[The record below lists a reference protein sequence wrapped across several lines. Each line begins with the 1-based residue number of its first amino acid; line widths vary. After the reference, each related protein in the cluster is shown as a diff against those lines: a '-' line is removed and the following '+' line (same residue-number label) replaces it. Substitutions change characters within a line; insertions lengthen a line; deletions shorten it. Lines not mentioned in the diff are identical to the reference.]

1 MAKSITVALKLDT
14 SQFDRGIG
22 RAKTQVAGFG
32 GEAGK
37 AAGAL
42 KGLFAAAAGGFLI
55 KGAIDTTR
63 QLEELRGAFNTL
75 TGDTAK
81 GSAEFERVRDLA
93 NALGTDASAL
103 ADSYVRLAGAGLN
116 PTNDLLTAFVDLS
129 KNATNQFAALNAI
142 TSVFSKTT
150 GGGLGLEELDTLINA
165 GIPVY
170 KMLQDELGVT
180 RDGISKLGQ
189 TAEGAATIQQA
200 LYNQI
205 EKKFAGTAI
214 RELDSINSQLLILG
228 NITKQVQESFGS
240 GLVTAIGQS
249 VGTVGNLK
257 EQANA
262 AASALGQALGGAIVF
277 LIQNM
282 NVIIPV
288 VTAFGAAWAAV
299 KLFQLAQGLALMV
312 IELRKLTMAMLRNP
326 FTILAVAAAALIAY
340 IVDLSIKTGGL
351 GNAFKTM
358 ANFGINAIN
367 MLYGAWAGFSTF
379 ISELMPH
386 IGRAIYN
393 GLNPFSDETF
403 SDTIA
408 SGYRDAM
415 DKARAAAS
423 SSKLID
429 FEFTMSRP
437 PIPPPTLPRGGGFT
451 PAAGAGA
458 AGETAEQARAR
469 EQAAKDAEAA
479 AKARQDLLDDLS
491 KQILLL
497 RDQYKLETDLI
508 GLGPIRS
515 EQLTRQQQLKQKEVD
530 DIQRV
535 REIENLSAADRE
547 AAIAKVKE
555 LYATLRSESD
565 TTVASLA
572 TARQAFE
579 QQGALGQI
587 AIDAELAQREFDQL
601 KQLNSVF
608 NEDLKN
614 ILGERFEIEN
624 AFYAASE
631 AAKLRF
637 KDVNSQEAR
646 DAVAAIEAQRDA
658 VLAAFDALSPE
669 RLQFA
674 EQQDSFSEG
683 WSQAFGRFREQVT
696 NQADYATRIFDTMS
710 QGFTDSIL
718 NFVQTGKL
726 SFKDLFKSLMTEI
739 IKMQANKLFI
749 ALFDKGGFFGNLFA
763 GLFNNGGRI
772 PAGKFGIAGE
782 RGPEIITGPAN
793 VISTNDT
800 AAMMGGGRGSTTVNY
815 NINAVDAMSF
825 KQMVA
830 RDPEF
835 IYSVTQL
842 GARRLPR

>member
-1 MAKSITVALKLDT
+1 
-14 SQFDRGIG
+14 
-22 RAKTQVAGFG
+22 
-32 GEAGK
+32 
-37 AAGAL
+37 
-42 KGLFAAAAGGFLI
+42 
-55 KGAIDTTR
+55 
-63 QLEELRGAFNTL
+63 
-75 TGDTAK
+75 
-81 GSAEFERVRDLA
+81 
-93 NALGTDASAL
+93 
-103 ADSYVRLAGAGLN
+103 
-116 PTNDLLTAFVDLS
+116 
-129 KNATNQFAALNAI
+129 
-142 TSVFSKTT
+142 
-150 GGGLGLEELDTLINA
+150 
-165 GIPVY
+165 
-170 KMLQDELGVT
+170 
-180 RDGISKLGQ
+180 
-189 TAEGAATIQQA
+189 
-200 LYNQI
+200 
-205 EKKFAGTAI
+205 
-214 RELDSINSQLLILG
+214 
-228 NITKQVQESFGS
+228 
-240 GLVTAIGQS
+240 
-249 VGTVGNLK
+249 
-257 EQANA
+257 
-262 AASALGQALGGAIVF
+262 
-277 LIQNM
+277 
-282 NVIIPV
+282 
-288 VTAFGAAWAAV
+288 
-299 KLFQLAQGLALMV
+299 
-312 IELRKLTMAMLRNP
+312 
-326 FTILAVAAAALIAY
+326 
-340 IVDLSIKTGGL
+340 
-351 GNAFKTM
+351 
-358 ANFGINAIN
+358 
-367 MLYGAWAGFSTF
+367 
-379 ISELMPH
+379 MPH

-429 FEFTMSRP
+429 FQFRLTP
-437 PIPPPTLPRGGGFT
+437 VAPTGAPAASTTGGGFQST
-451 PAAGAGA
+451 GGGAP
-458 AGETAEQARAR
+458 AGETPAEARAR
-469 EQAAKDAEAA
+469 ANA

-491 KQILLL
+491 NQILLL

-508 GLGPIRS
+508 GLGPIRT
-515 EQLTRQQQLKQKEVD
+515 EQLTKQQQLKEKEAA
-530 DIQRV
+530 DIQKV
-535 REIENLSAADRE
+535 REIEGLSAADRE
-547 AAIAKVKE
+547 AAIARVKE
-555 LYATLRSESD
+555 LYSTLRSETDS
-565 TTVASLA
+565 TVSSLV

-631 AAKLRF
+631 AAKLQF
-637 KDVNSQEAR
+637 ADVNSQEAQ
-646 DAVAAIEAQRDA
+646 DAIAAINAQRDA

-800 AAMMGGGRGSTTVNY
+800 AAMMGGGRGSTTINY

>member
-1 MAKSITVALKLDT
+1 MAKDITVALKLDT
-14 SQFDRGIG
+14 NQFDRGIG

-32 GEAGK
+32 GEASK

-55 KGAIDTTR
+55 KGAVDTTR
-63 QLEELRGAFNTL
+63 QLEELRGAFTTV
-75 TGDTAK
+75 TGDAAK
-81 GSAEFERVRDLA
+81 SASEFERVRGIA
-93 NALGTDASAL
+93 NALGADAGAL
-103 ADSYVRLAGAGLN
+103 AETYVKLAGAGIT
-116 PTNDLLTAFVDLS
+116 PTNDLLTAFVDMS
-129 KNATNQFAALNAI
+129 KNATDQLGALTAV
-142 TSVFSKTT
+142 TDLFSRTT
-150 GGGLGLEELDTLINA
+150 AGGLGLEELNRLQDRGINA
-165 GIPVY
+165 FGI
-170 KMLQDELGVT
+170 LQEELGLSRT
-180 RDGISKLGQ
+180 QLSEFGKTADGANK
-189 TAEGAATIQQA
+189 IQAA
-200 LYNQI
+200 LYAGF
-205 EKKFAGTAI
+205 EKRFGGTAV
-214 RELDSINSQLLILG
+214 RELGSINSQLAIFG
-228 NITKQVQESFGS
+228 NITKEVQESFGRE
-240 GLVTAIGQS
+240 LVDSIGKG
-249 VGTVGNLK
+249 VGGMSNLR
-257 EQANA
+257 EGANA
-262 AASALGQALGGAIVF
+262 AASALGQALGGAISF
-277 LIQNM
+277 LIDNI
-282 NVIIPV
+282 NIIIPV
-288 VTAFGAAWAAV
+288 ISAFAAAWAAV
-299 KLFQLAQGLALMV
+299 KLFQLAQGIMAMVTAL
-312 IELRKLTMAMLRNP
+312 KALTMAMLKNP
-326 FTILAVAAAALIAY
+326 FTLLAVAAAALIAF

-358 ANFGINAIN
+358 ANFGIDAIN
-367 MLYGAWAGFSTF
+367 MLYGAWSGFSTF

-429 FEFTMSRP
+429 FQFRLTP
-437 PIPPPTLPRGGGFT
+437 VAPTGAPAASTTGGGFQST
-451 PAAGAGA
+451 GGGAP
-458 AGETAEQARAR
+458 AGETPAEARAR
-469 EQAAKDAEAA
+469 ANA

-491 KQILLL
+491 NQILLL

-508 GLGPIRS
+508 GLGPIRT
-515 EQLTRQQQLKQKEVD
+515 EQLTKQQQLKEKEAA
-530 DIQRV
+530 DIQKV
-535 REIENLSAADRE
+535 REIEGLSAADRE
-547 AAIAKVKE
+547 AAIARVKE
-555 LYATLRSESD
+555 LYSTLRSETDS
-565 TTVASLA
+565 TVSSLV

-631 AAKLRF
+631 AAKLQF
-637 KDVNSQEAR
+637 ADVNSQEAQ
-646 DAVAAIEAQRDA
+646 DAIAAINAQRDA

-800 AAMMGGGRGSTTVNY
+800 AAMMGGGRGSTTINY